1 MIEIYSSSSD
11 SNSTGNFFYIYCFAV
26 LTHKIVVL
34 QLFEV
39 VKLSVLAALR
49 LCLFSATRRWGAIDN
64 VGALPLL
71 FTSPLPAVIQ
81 EIKWRKSIRDHSF
94 HLDLRSSVF
103 SSKRTNAQTLPSGC
117 SEDLAPWFSLAA
129 FLLRTYLEKEI
140 VFLSWLNKWLNWLL
154 TRSLSQPFI
163 FLSLSCSAAFSLCQQ
178 KVMWISNWRA
188 MTFSLHFGQTRIY

>member
-1 MIEIYSSSSD
+1 MNNRKVSAFCYFWISNWTWKVQVIEIYSSSSD

-26 LTHKIVVL
+26 LTHKIVVV

-103 SSKRTNAQTLPSGC
+103 SSKRTNAPFRMLWGFSTSVFVCCLLAWDLPWKRDC
-117 SEDLAPWFSLAA
+117 LP
-129 FLLRTYLEKEI
+129 LLVE
-140 VFLSWLNKWLNWLL
+140 
-154 TRSLSQPFI
+154 
-163 FLSLSCSAAFSLCQQ
+163 
-178 KVMWISNWRA
+178 
-188 MTFSLHFGQTRIY
+188 